1 MSNIEIENYF
11 GAKDPNFEIYD
22 ELMRE
27 KALSWVKQSGTNY
40 HELIGDVSECAET
53 AFANNG
59 EIAIPDNNTQPVFVD
74 ASGIIPK
81 VVNEPVIVNT
91 SRFNPNKGGIV
102 IPDNN
107 TQSIFVDASGE
118 IPRVVKGPVEVK
130 TAELNN
136 MYTDL
141 FGFPEEAPYDNSP
154 VHRSGRRR

>member
-22 ELMRE
+22 KLMRE
-27 KALSWVKQSGTNY
+27 KALSWTEQPGTNY
-40 HELIGDVSECAET
+40 HKLIEDVSACAEK

-59 EIAIPDNNTQPVFVD
+59 EIVIPDNDTQPVFVD
-74 ASGIIPK
+74 ASGDTPR
-81 VVNEPVIVNT
+81 VVKGSVIVNT
-91 SRFNPNKGGIV
+91 SRFNPNKGEIV

-107 TQSIFVDASGE
+107 TQHIFVDASGE
-118 IPRVVKGPVEVK
+118 IPRVVKGPVEVN

-141 FGFPEEAPYDNSP
+141 FGFPEKSPYDNYP
-154 VHRSGRRR
+154 VSHSRRR